1 MLTCFLQRAEDYKT
15 KCRQKC
21 QKDEVDE
28 EIPEEDVSAKS
39 GPLVF
44 EEADHQR
51 VFQEVWAVIL
61 PLQRHIDEWKNTYI
75 QINSLGLQV
84 FLSVAQKKITGQ
96 AWASST
102 WLYLRVSICN
112 AYGKSGACNVT

>member
-1 MLTCFLQRAEDYKT
+1 MLTCFLQRVEDYKT
-15 KCRQKC
+15 KCCQKC

-51 VFQEVWAVIL
+51 VFQEV
-61 PLQRHIDEWKNTYI
+61 
-75 QINSLGLQV
+75 
-84 FLSVAQKKITGQ
+84 
-96 AWASST
+96 
-102 WLYLRVSICN
+102 
-112 AYGKSGACNVT
+112 

>member
-15 KCRQKC
+15 KCCQKC

-61 PLQRHIDEWKNTYI
+61 PLQRNKFIDEWKNTYI

-84 FLSVAQKKITGQ
+84 FVIVVL
-96 AWASST
+96 
-102 WLYLRVSICN
+102 
-112 AYGKSGACNVT
+112 